1 MRRHDALGRA
11 SARTQTRG
19 SAAARSDAFGYN
31 ARSELT
37 STTLGSDAYAYAF
50 DYVGNRGTA
59 TEKDASL
66 SYVTNNLNQYTS
78 RGEAA
83 FLPLPENPSESDSE
97 QSDRNVASPLN
108 SSPTFSPAYD
118 ADGNATLVQTST
130 GTWSIAYNGENRPIR
145 FENAATQ
152 TVVECAYDSQ
162 GRRFS
167 SGSRGKAKRSVAFP
181 VSRRFFERAMKIS
194 KKVAACRAA
203 SGAVPARAGRGS
215 GFSRSRR

>member
-1 MRRHDALGRA
+1 MRRHDALGRV

-19 SAAARSDAFGYN
+19 SAAARSDSFGYN

-37 STTLGSDAYAYAF
+37 S
-50 DYVGNRGTA
+50 
-59 TEKDASL
+59 
-66 SYVTNNLNQYTS
+66 
-78 RGEAA
+78 
-83 FLPLPENPSESDSE
+83 
-97 QSDRNVASPLN
+97 
-108 SSPTFSPAYD
+108 
-118 ADGNATLVQTST
+118 ATLVRTST
-130 GTWSIAYNGENRPIR
+130 GTWSITYNGENRPIR
-145 FENAATQ
+145 FENAASQ

-162 GRRFS
+162 GCRYS